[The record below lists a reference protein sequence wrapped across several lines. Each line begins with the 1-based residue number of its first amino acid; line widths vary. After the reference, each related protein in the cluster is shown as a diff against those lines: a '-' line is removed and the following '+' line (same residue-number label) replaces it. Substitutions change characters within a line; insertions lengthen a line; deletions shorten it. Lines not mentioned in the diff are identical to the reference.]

1 MAFTATSPT
10 ERALGK
16 DGLTV
21 RDQCARLCLR
31 VEDEVTSRV
40 VLGGNEK
47 GAAQLPPGEFV
58 TSIGG
63 EIRHGVSFAPNENE
77 IVEFLVRHP
86 VLELSWPSGLL
97 KCDVGGPG
105 ADIVRS
111 RDDLVPEPTGRLLDA
126 EALIEA
132 EDTRRFSSRH
142 QVARFLTGQERANK
156 EAYDRADAALEI
168 VAERGHE
175 WARELLA

>member
-1 MAFTATSPT
+1 
-10 ERALGK
+10 
-16 DGLTV
+16 
-21 RDQCARLCLR
+21 LR

-40 VLGGNEK
+40 VLGGNER

-86 VLELSWPSGLL
+86 VLKLPRPPGLL
-97 KCDVGGPG
+97 EFYAGGLE
-105 ADIVRS
+105 ADMVRS
-111 RDDLVPEPTGRLLDA
+111 RDDLVPEPTGRLLDV
-126 EALIEA
+126 EALIKA
-132 EDTRRFSSRH
+132 EETRRFSSRH

-156 EAYDRADAALEI
+156 EAYDRADAALVI
-168 VAERGHE
+168 LGERGFE